1 MDLTRDRPSVQAA
14 DEMGR
19 ANGRRSSAANEPLRY
34 APRQASY
41 AAAAPA
47 AAADVLIDLQPR
59 QDSPQPR
66 PVLPP
71 RPVSGVGETSGSR
84 AGVAAARPAR
94 TRARK
99 RVALPVSLGAIA
111 ALAIAVAAIL
121 VRPEL
126 VAEPAPAAAVAPE
139 AAAKPAAVET
149 VINLRVGAG
158 LSAEERQ
165 RIETALANAGYGAVV
180 MHEMP
185 FSISRSRV
193 GYFRDADR
201 PAAEAL
207 IGALRGILD
216 GVELRDYRTLIE
228 APQPGRLDLWIRS

>member
-1 MDLTRDRPSVQAA
+1 MDLTRDRPSVRVAE
-14 DEMGR
+14 DMGR
-19 ANGRRSSAANEPLRY
+19 GDGRRSARSEPWRH
-34 APRQASY
+34 APRQAAY

-47 AAADVLIDLQPR
+47 TAADVLIDLQPR
-59 QDSPQPR
+59 SDVPI
-66 PVLPP
+66 
-71 RPVSGVGETSGSR
+71 RPVSGVGEASGSL

-94 TRARK
+94 TNRK
-99 RVALPVSLGAIA
+99 RFAVPISLGAVA
-111 ALAIAVAAIL
+111 VLALVVAAIL
-121 VRPEL
+121 LRPEL

-139 AAAKPAAVET
+139 AVAAPAGVAEAT
-149 VINLRVGAG
+149 IHLRVGAS

-165 RIETALANAGYGAVV
+165 RIGTALANAGYGNVV

-193 GYFRDADR
+193 GYFREADR
-201 PAAEAL
+201 PSAEAL

-216 GVELRDYRTLIE
+216 DVELRDYRTLIE